1 MKRNTALSLI
11 ALAFIAGITIGY
23 LLSPYISI
31 FGKSYKQVSE
41 EIIVA
46 SLQEN
51 MKTIEKTVEK
61 YASKYGHYPKMS
73 SISWLE
79 KELPLDFENPITY
92 KTGEGKAYM
101 SGSADKPGIIGFESD
116 STGSYCRITAYGVE
130 VAIELSLA
138 PKAPKEVK
146 IKETKEGK
154 FTSEKIEVSEEE
166 KVESTWNIFG
176 VNTKVTEKSNDKWK
190 FFWEFTIYNQ
200 EKESIFLTAIVEFLN
215 KESEILEEEIL
226 QNIDIPGESSKTF
239 NGYTL
244 INADMADRI
253 KEINIKASREKFV
266 QQE

>member
-1 MKRNTALSLI
+1 MKRNVAFVLI
-11 ALAFIAGITIGY
+11 VLAFIAGVTVGY

-41 EIIVA
+41 EIIVTA
-46 SLQEN
+46 LQGN
-51 MKTIEKTVEK
+51 MKTIEKAVQK

-116 STGSYCRITAYGVE
+116 PAGKFCRITAYE
-130 VAIELSLA
+130 VADAIELSLE
-138 PKAPKEVK
+138 PKVPEEVK
-146 IKETKEGK
+146 IEEAKEEK
-154 FTSEKIEVSEEE
+154 FTPEKTEVLKEEKI
-166 KVESTWNIFG
+166 ESTWNIFG
-176 VNTKVTEKSNDKWK
+176 ANTKVTEKSNDNWK

-200 EKESIFLTAIVEFLN
+200 EKESIFLTATVEFLS
-215 KESEILEEEIL
+215 KESEIIVDEIL
-226 QNIDIPGESSKTF
+226 QNINVPGESSKTF
-239 NGYTL
+239 SGYTL
-244 INADMADRI
+244 INADIADKI

-266 QQE
+266 QQ